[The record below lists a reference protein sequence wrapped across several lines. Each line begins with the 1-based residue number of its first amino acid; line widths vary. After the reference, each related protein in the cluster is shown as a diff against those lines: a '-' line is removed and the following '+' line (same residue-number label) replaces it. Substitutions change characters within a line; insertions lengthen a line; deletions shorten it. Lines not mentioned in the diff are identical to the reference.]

1 MSKAREQW
9 VVTSRMK
16 TPSPT
21 PMPFVAKKSRP
32 DETVTFSL
40 PPGGFKNDPNNSVVG
55 DTAGKSELKAKPVP
69 WFAQPSVDDL
79 FNQYFNPDADKN
91 KESKSNI
98 EDEDETKEINQEQ
111 TMEVNNSQIVAQGI
125 LEELLES
132 ISLQDSRPASSARS
146 RTCSGDSIRSE
157 TSSASSLERRKSPQ
171 GQCPIQKS
179 QKTRRKTEDLG
190 K

>member
-1 MSKAREQW
+1 MG
-9 VVTSRMK
+9 
-16 TPSPT
+16 
-21 PMPFVAKKSRP
+21 VAKKSRP
-32 DETVTFSL
+32 DETITFSL
-40 PPGGFKNDPNNSVVG
+40 PPGGFKN
-55 DTAGKSELKAKPVP
+55 ELKANKPVP

-98 EDEDETKEINQEQ
+98 EDEEETETKENNQEQ
-111 TMEVNNSQIVAQGI
+111 TLEVNNSQIVAQGI

-179 QKTRRKTEDLG
+179 QKTRR
-190 K
+190 

>member
-1 MSKAREQW
+1 MGKSPAKVMKRKSPPKIQEFESNDPVAAGAKLERRSSVSKAREQW

-40 PPGGFKNDPNNSVVG
+40 PPGGFKNDPNNRVVG
-55 DTAGKSELKAKPVP
+55 DTPGKSELKAKPVP

-98 EDEDETKEINQEQ
+98 EGEDEAKENNHEQ
-111 TMEVNNSQIVAQGI
+111 TMEVNSKAVAQGI
-125 LEELLES
+125 LE
-132 ISLQDSRPASSARS
+132 
-146 RTCSGDSIRSE
+146 
-157 TSSASSLERRKSPQ
+157 
-171 GQCPIQKS
+171 
-179 QKTRRKTEDLG
+179 
-190 K
+190 

>member
-1 MSKAREQW
+1 MLLWYISKFR
-9 VVTSRMK
+9 VGK
-16 TPSPT
+16 
-21 PMPFVAKKSRP
+21 
-32 DETVTFSL
+32 
-40 PPGGFKNDPNNSVVG
+40 GGFKNDPNSSVAG

-79 FNQYFNPDADKN
+79 FDQYFNPDANKN

-98 EDEDETKEINQEQ
+98 EDEDETKENNQEQ
-111 TMEVNNSQIVAQGI
+111 TMEVTSQTVAQGI

-171 GQCPIQKS
+171 SHCPIQKS
-179 QKTRRKTEDLG
+179 QKSRRKTEDLG
-190 K
+190 KWPTQ